1 MTFDKEAFEEQVIND
16 MREHG
21 GEISS
26 GPMAGTR
33 LLVLTTTGAKTGER
47 RRALLFFSKEGA
59 DYVIAGTASGS
70 TRDPAWLH
78 NLEANPT
85 TSVEVDGRQ
94 FEASATIAEGTEK
107 DRLWQQH
114 LGAQP
119 QLAAHAEQS
128 GRAIPMVRLTPQCH
142 RLRVAPREPACSRSA
157 WPWQP
162 SASSEGTNDDP

>member
-1 MTFDKEAFEEQVIND
+1 MSSEKEAFEDQVIAD

-33 LLVLTTTGAKTGER
+33 LLVLTTIGSRTGER
-47 RRALLFFSKEGA
+47 RRALLFFSKDGA

-85 TSVEVDGRQ
+85 PSVEVDGRQ
-94 FEASATIAEGTEK
+94 FEASATIAEGAER
-107 DRLWQQH
+107 DRLWQEH
-114 LGAQP
+114 LDAQP
-119 QLAAHAEQS
+119 QLAAHAEQA
-128 GRAIPMVRLTPQCH
+128 GRTIPMVRLTP
-142 RLRVAPREPACSRSA
+142 
-157 WPWQP
+157 
-162 SASSEGTNDDP
+162 T

>member
-1 MTFDKEAFEEQVIND
+1 MTFDREAFEEQVITD

-33 LLVLTTTGAKTGER
+33 LLVLTTTGAKTGQR
-47 RRALLFFSKEGA
+47 RRVLLFFSKDGD

-78 NLEANPT
+78 NLEAHPT
-85 TSVEVDGRQ
+85 PSVEVDGRQ
-94 FEASATIAEGTEK
+94 FEATATVAEGAER

-114 LGAQP
+114 LEAQP

-128 GRAIPMVRLTPQCH
+128 GRTIPMVRLTPH
-142 RLRVAPREPACSRSA
+142 
-157 WPWQP
+157 
-162 SASSEGTNDDP
+162 

>member
-1 MTFDKEAFEEQVIND
+1 MSFDREAFEEQVIND

-33 LLVLTTTGAKTGER
+33 LLVLTTTGAKTGQR
-47 RRALLFFSKEGA
+47 RRVLLFFSKDGD

-78 NLEANPT
+78 NLEAHPT
-85 TSVEVDGRQ
+85 PSVEVDGRQ
-94 FEASATIAEGTEK
+94 FEATATVAEGAER

-114 LGAQP
+114 LEAQP

-128 GRAIPMVRLTPQCH
+128 GRTIPMVRLTPH
-142 RLRVAPREPACSRSA
+142 
-157 WPWQP
+157 
-162 SASSEGTNDDP
+162 